1 MKIKTIII
9 TLFIG
14 ILLSLPFFAQAQVTQ
29 NYWKVLSNI
38 LQPVLSTWQL
48 KIPQLGGSGTR
59 CVQVDNTGL
68 FSVAASACGTG
79 GGGGSELN
87 WSFFNNSGIRL
98 GTTSNQVLISGTG
111 TGVSTTTSS
120 KLEVGYESTAKG
132 SLLALGSTTLQ
143 NFTFLNATGS
153 KATTTSLFS
162 TLGNFNTLCIA
173 LDCKTAWPTSGTGA
187 STTLLADNN
196 TFTGNNTFGKATS
209 SSFAIT
215 SILSKLLKT
224 DASGNVIGATAGS
237 DYENPLT
244 FSTGVTRSVNAIT
257 CDTASS
263 SVFGCLASA
272 DWTKF
277 NNKVSSSSQSATFPL
292 GYNSTTGVFTF
303 NGLGTTT
310 SWSAGQLAYI
320 VNGNTLTGVATTS
333 ASCSGNTTCSP
344 FTVIGASP
352 ITISSTGGGTGLSTS
367 SPISGSNVLV
377 YSSTGAGSA
386 YGVATS
392 GLAVT
397 PPLTFS
403 GTLGSQIG
411 GVGGSFGLD
420 LTANYSWTGTHSFAQ
435 PTSFNGLSNNGT
447 ATTTNLTVTGS
458 STIQNLVVQNST
470 TTKATTTS
478 FAISSVPSALLKTD
492 ANGSVTGYT
501 GTSCTNQFPRS
512 LSALGVAT
520 CASVANTDLTNSSF
534 NVSYNGLSGDAS
546 VALGGTL
553 NLTAKVSTSSV
564 PTVGG
569 LAYWTSNATPSLL
582 GTVATTTLTATA
594 PLSLSQP
601 ISVIG
606 SSPSALTCT
615 TATGSVT
622 GCLSSTDWTTFNN
635 KISSSSLSGASVISY
650 TSGTGVITTAGGT
663 FGAGDYVFPSN
674 LTVLGSTTLQN
685 FTALNSTTSKATT
698 TNFFATIAST
708 SQLFLSTGTGC
719 LQSTNGLVSS
729 TGSACGSGSGSG
741 GNSKFATS
749 TSAFLS
755 LNPNG
760 GNNVGLGIGT
770 STPAWA
776 LTVSSSTRPQ
786 FALTDSSLTSNIWT
800 MRSMGNTFALAT
812 ASPTT
817 FATNTLPV
825 LSIDANASS
834 TWQNGMNILKGC
846 YAVNG
851 TCIGSASGALATTS
865 LAGTA
870 TTTISGFTSDDVLNV
885 VIYIATTTQVSV
897 ARITFNSDNG
907 ANYSAYTASPLSLW
921 GASSNQTSLTSA
933 LRTRGGGTY
942 ITLFNINNVAS
953 SYKMGSFK
961 SMSVNPDDSAPGIP
975 DAQYDGN
982 FRWSNTSSKIT
993 SITVATD
1000 DSTKTFGTGSYI
1012 MVYGVAGS
1020 GGSSSG
1026 SGTPSGSTQ
1035 QLQFNDG
1042 GVFGGSTGLVW
1053 DKTNLVL
1060 SLGSSS
1066 PVVPYFGYGD
1076 LSISNNTTGLS
1087 GAGVNFTLT
1096 SNNGQTDVNGMMQV
1110 SSSTTYR
1117 GFEIGSFSKH
1127 DLRFFAN
1134 NLGRMVISAD
1144 GYIGIGTTTPQ
1155 YASLTIASST
1165 SSQLM
1170 LSDANPLTNKWN
1182 LRNAGGYLYF
1192 ATSSPATGATS
1203 TVPSFV
1209 ISPNG
1214 AVGIGTTTSATSN
1227 FGLYIGDSTAG
1238 YIVLNPTATSTFT
1251 KGINILGGCFAING
1265 NCLTGSANAT
1275 TTTDVPID
1283 CNMPQVGSEDFAPG
1297 GAYWY
1302 PLGAVGAWD
1311 FSDATSS
1318 SVYCIAHLP
1327 QNMNSTPNAYIWT
1340 HVTATTSGTAIL
1352 NIEATTT
1359 TSGQNYKPTTYTVLN
1374 NASTTAS
1381 KRLVITGGTNY
1392 PSTATSTPVTNTL
1405 QAGQDLIIRYRRYGA
1420 DANDTVNNDL
1430 FIPQQFLRLDVNVN

>member
-1 MKIKTIII
+1 M
-9 TLFIG
+9 
-14 ILLSLPFFAQAQVTQ
+14 
-29 NYWKVLSNI
+29 
-38 LQPVLSTWQL
+38 
-48 KIPQLGGSGTR
+48 
-59 CVQVDNTGL
+59 
-68 FSVAASACGTG
+68 
-79 GGGGSELN
+79 
-87 WSFFNNSGIRL
+87 
-98 GTTSNQVLISGTG
+98 
-111 TGVSTTTSS
+111 
-120 KLEVGYESTAKG
+120 
-132 SLLALGSTTLQ
+132 
-143 NFTFLNATGS
+143 
-153 KATTTSLFS
+153 
-162 TLGNFNTLCIA
+162 
-173 LDCKTAWPTSGTGA
+173 
-187 STTLLADNN
+187 
-196 TFTGNNTFGKATS
+196 
-209 SSFAIT
+209 
-215 SILSKLLKT
+215 
-224 DASGNVIGATAGS
+224 
-237 DYENPLT
+237 
-244 FSTGVTRSVNAIT
+244 
-257 CDTASS
+257 
-263 SVFGCLASA
+263 
-272 DWTKF
+272 
-277 NNKVSSSSQSATFPL
+277 
-292 GYNSTTGVFTF
+292 
-303 NGLGTTT
+303 
-310 SWSAGQLAYI
+310 

-520 CASVANTDLTNSSF
+520 CASVANTDLTNSSISF
-534 NVSYNGLSGDAS
+534 TSTDSSLSVPAS
-546 VALGGTL
+546 IALGSSGAFTL
-553 NLTAKVSTSSV
+553 NLANPNTWTGLQQFSRASSTQFS
-564 PTVGG
+564 TGLLYVG
-569 LAYWTSNATPSLL
+569 AT
-582 GTVATTTLTATA
+582 ATTT
-594 PLSLSQP
+594 
-601 ISVIG
+601 I
-606 SSPSALTCT
+606 
-615 TATGSVT
+615 
-622 GCLSSTDWTTFNN
+622 N
-635 KISSSSLSGASVISY
+635 
-650 TSGTGVITTAGGT
+650 GTGDLMV
-663 FGAGDYVFPSN
+663 V
-674 LTVLGSTTLQN
+674 GSTTLRN

-921 GASSNQTSLTSA
+921 GASSNQTFLTSA

-1203 TVPSFV
+1203 TVPALV

-1214 AVGIGTTTSATSN
+1214 SLGIGTTTSATSN
-1227 FGLYIGDSTAG
+1227 FGLFIGDAPTG
-1238 YIVLNPTATSTFT
+1238 YVVLNPTATSTFA